1 MVPGASSKSARRV
14 VNSPGV
20 DTASAIRYAD
30 DNIAPDVLASEFA
43 DVIDLRPAGVSVDRG
58 VDLYLTQRATRSSRV
73 AVLVGDGLETEGI
86 LPIVARVEND
96 EALLDGLS
104 ASERLSYNQAR
115 DAGYTE
121 DQALA
126 VGRWNDPAL
135 ADAAAAC
142 RVANSFSGDTLV
154 AFADGTSVQIA
165 DVRVGDQVQA
175 LRLPSA
181 NISPSRHSGHTPFVR
196 SLP

>member
-1 MVPGASSKSARRV
+1 M
-14 VNSPGV
+14 NSPGV